1 MKRMA
6 RRSFGRTPVAFTLV
20 ELLVVIAIIGTLVG
34 LLLPAVQAAREA
46 ARQTTCSS
54 NQRQLGL
61 GLHNYHDANNSMPV
75 QPGWDGDPGV
85 SWHFRVLPYV
95 EEAALYAKGDITLK
109 AYNATNVNT
118 AIAAN
123 RVNVFLCPSFGDV
136 QSYST
141 NDKPTGSTQNAYTT
155 HYVGN
160 AGPIGTNLTTS
171 GSYTNIAANSST
183 VYGPT
188 ACDGVLPFTPS
199 VITGTPAPANGK
211 PVLMAVRLK
220 DITDGTSTT
229 LMIFEVAW
237 AGNNALRSWI
247 RGSGFHG
254 ETTTVKSVSSQ
265 MRVTSFINGNSNYNN
280 VSMGSQHFGGCT
292 VTFADASTRFLSDA
306 ADLNTVL
313 LPIASRNGGERADL
327 P

>member
-34 LLLPAVQAAREA
+34 LLLPAVQAVREA
-46 ARQTTCSS
+46 ARQSVCSS

-61 GLHNYHDANNSMPV
+61 GLHAFHDANNSMPA

-85 SWHFRVLPYV
+85 SWQFRLLPYI
-95 EEAALYAKGDITLK
+95 EEAALYTKGDATLK
-109 AYNATNVNT
+109 GYNGGTTVN
-118 AIAAN
+118 ASIAAN
-123 RVNVFLCPSFGDV
+123 RVNVFLCPSFNDV

-155 HYVGN
+155 HYYGN
-160 AGPIGTNLTTS
+160 AGPIGTNLATS

-183 VYGPT
+183 TYGPT

-199 VITGTPAPANGK
+199 VITQTPAGGK

-237 AGNNALRSWI
+237 AGNNAFRSWI
-247 RGSGFHG
+247 RGSGFHT
-254 ETTTVKSVSSQ
+254 ESTTVKNVSSQ
-265 MRVTSFINGNSNYNN
+265 MRVTSFVNGNSNYNN
-280 VSMGSQHFGGCT
+280 VSMGSQHLGGCT

-306 ADLNTVL
+306 VDLNTVL
-313 LPIASRNGGERADL
+313 LPIASRGGGERADL